1 MEFVGTTSASKAY
14 CRYSPCRIVKEQL
27 ADQVTASQSLK
38 RGHPTR
44 EGYRFRTIAQFAV
57 VAVCRVTSHTWNMMI
72 SVVEVVGVIVVALVW
87 VVVLVV
93 FVTGVLIDDVVV
105 VVAAIVDVF
114 EFIEQYL

>member
-27 ADQVTASQSLK
+27 AEQVAVSQSLK

-44 EGYRFRTIAQFAV
+44 EGYRFRTIAQFAA

-72 SVVEVVGVIVVALVW
+72 SVVEVAEVIVVAVVW